1 MKNYIILLAALM
13 YFLAAHNVAAQTTEE
28 NEGVA
33 FVHDKTFDQALAQA
47 KQEGKMLF
55 IDCYTSWCG
64 PCKMLASKVFPQKK
78 VGDYFNQVFVSMKVD
93 MEKGEGVELKKR
105 FAVKAF
111 PTLLF
116 ISNDGKEI
124 NRIVGAE
131 LDIDKFLKNVKEGIG
146 ENSLSAMNERYAKGE
161 RDMEFLIDYL
171 EALGRAYDTKNVKK

>member
-64 PCKMLASKVFPQKK
+64 PCKMLASKVFPQTK
-78 VGDYFNQVFVSMKVD
+78 VGD
-93 MEKGEGVELKKR
+93 
-105 FAVKAF
+105 
-111 PTLLF
+111 
-116 ISNDGKEI
+116 
-124 NRIVGAE
+124 
-131 LDIDKFLKNVKEGIG
+131 
-146 ENSLSAMNERYAKGE
+146 
-161 RDMEFLIDYL
+161 
-171 EALGRAYDTKNVKK
+171 